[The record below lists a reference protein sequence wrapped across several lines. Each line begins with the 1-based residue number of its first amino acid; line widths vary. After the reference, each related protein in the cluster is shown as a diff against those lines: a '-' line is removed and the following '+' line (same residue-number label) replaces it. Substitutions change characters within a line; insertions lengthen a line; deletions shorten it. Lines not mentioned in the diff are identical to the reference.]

1 MRFLPSMLK
10 HLMSAPI
17 IPALF
22 AIILVFAPLVA
33 SAQGLRVVAR
43 VNDDAITDFELAQR
57 VLFAIRSSGLADSP
71 EMRQRLAPQLL
82 RQMIDERVQIHDA
95 KRLGVKVTEA
105 ELNQRVGE
113 IERNA
118 GLPRGGFRQYLQ
130 SIGVAYEVA
139 LQQIEAN
146 LAWAKIVRRKIRPQV
161 EVSEAEIDDALA
173 RMRGN
178 VGKTESRVA
187 EIFVPIDRAE
197 QADDAKRSADRI
209 MEQLRRGAP
218 FGAVAQQFSQGAT
231 AQQGGD
237 LGWVLPGALDP
248 ALDAAIEKLQ
258 PRQASDP
265 IRTPSGWHI
274 LFVIDRRSFATAKPD
289 DVRLNLVQMT
299 LALPVNASAEEVN
312 RATAEAQKAMSQVKQ
327 CRDLHVLSRDLKG
340 ATAGDLNGI
349 RAGDLAGNR
358 QMYEEIPRLSAGG
371 TAGPFRVAEGLQVV
385 SLCNKEGASG
395 LPAREQISQ
404 QILLQKLDAAGRRY
418 MRELRRHAT
427 IDVKKP

>member
-1 MRFLPSMLK
+1 MLK

-17 IPALF
+17 IRALF
-22 AIILVFAPLVA
+22 AIILAFAPLMA

-57 VLFAIRSSGLADSP
+57 VLFAIRSSALADSP

-139 LQQIEAN
+139 LQQIEAT

-161 EVSEAEIDDALA
+161 EVSETEIDDALA

-197 QADDAKRSADRI
+197 QADEAKRSADRI

-218 FGAVAQQFSQGAT
+218 FGAVAQQFSQGVT

-237 LGWVLPGALDP
+237 LGWILPGALDP
-248 ALDAAIEKLQ
+248 ALDAAIE
-258 PRQASDP
+258 
-265 IRTPSGWHI
+265 IG
-274 LFVIDRRSFATAKPD
+274 
-289 DVRLNLVQMT
+289 
-299 LALPVNASAEEVN
+299 
-312 RATAEAQKAMSQVKQ
+312 RA
-327 CRDLHVLSRDLKG
+327 HV
-340 ATAGDLNGI
+340 
-349 RAGDLAGNR
+349 
-358 QMYEEIPRLSAGG
+358 
-371 TAGPFRVAEGLQVV
+371 
-385 SLCNKEGASG
+385 
-395 LPAREQISQ
+395 
-404 QILLQKLDAAGRRY
+404 
-418 MRELRRHAT
+418 
-427 IDVKKP
+427 

>member
-1 MRFLPSMLK
+1 MLK

-17 IPALF
+17 IRALF
-22 AIILVFAPLVA
+22 AIILAFAPLMA

-57 VLFAIRSSGLADSP
+57 VLFAIRSSALADSP

-139 LQQIEAN
+139 LQQIEAT

-161 EVSEAEIDDALA
+161 EVSETEIDDALA

-197 QADDAKRSADRI
+197 QADEAKRSADRI

-237 LGWVLPGALDP
+237 LGWILPGALDP

-327 CRDLHVLSRDLKG
+327 CRDLHSLSRDLKG

-358 QMYEEIPRLSAGG
+358 QMYEEIPRLATGG

-418 MRELRRHAT
+418 MRELRRQAT
-427 IDVKKP
+427 IDVKQP